1 MKNPSRLPVTNNVI
15 NNGAL
20 SLFLAYDDQ
29 LTRKNHEF
37 ISGPNPDFTLGEFP
51 VIVQKRPAESSHMM
65 RTHAALD
72 EDCRLNWADLE
83 RRLGEA
89 EEQLEDRDFAALGSA
104 LQSINN

>member
-1 MKNPSRLPVTNNVI
+1 VTNNVI

-51 VIVQKRPAESSHMM
+51 VIVQKRPAESSHMI
-65 RTHAALD
+65 RTIPGA
-72 EDCRLNWADLE
+72 
-83 RRLGEA
+83 
-89 EEQLEDRDFAALGSA
+89 
-104 LQSINN
+104 

>member
-1 MKNPSRLPVTNNVI
+1 MTNNVI

-65 RTHAALD
+65 RTHGRWSRSAPERAAPQ
-72 EDCRLNWADLE
+72 
-83 RRLGEA
+83 G
-89 EEQLEDRDFAALGSA
+89 FP
-104 LQSINN
+104 